1 MRLGTIIIIYN
12 IIVSLSLMFT
22 KKFRLFDASN
32 ISQEN
37 LRAVEKLL
45 STHGSSF
52 SEKTAKRA
60 SVACAPLAA
69 WVLANVKYAN
79 VLQKIAPLE
88 KEQQTLSQS
97 VLL

>member
-1 MRLGTIIIIYN
+1 M
-12 IIVSLSLMFT
+12 
-22 KKFRLFDASN
+22 FDASN
-32 ISQEN
+32 ISREN
-37 LRAVEKLL
+37 LIAVEKLL
-45 STHGSSF
+45 ATHGNSF

-88 KEQQTLSQS
+88 TEQRTLTRYYIE
-97 VLL
+97 